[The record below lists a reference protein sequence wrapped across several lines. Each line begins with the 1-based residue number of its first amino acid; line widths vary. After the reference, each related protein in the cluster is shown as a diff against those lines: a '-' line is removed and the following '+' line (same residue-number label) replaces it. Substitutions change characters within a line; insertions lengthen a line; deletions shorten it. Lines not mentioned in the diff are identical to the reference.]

1 MLVSI
6 TNKKLFNVW
15 HIITI
20 SLSYNLLGDEVIFL
34 DPHTTQRSGSV
45 DQKSDDNEAEV
56 DATYHCK
63 IATRIPITGMDPS
76 VALVSKTYINYINKV
91 SDDELFR

>member
-1 MLVSI
+1 MFYS
-6 TNKKLFNVW
+6 
-15 HIITI
+15 
-20 SLSYNLLGDEVIFL
+20 GEEVIFL

-63 IATRIPITGMDPS
+63 IVNRIPITEMDPS
-76 VALVSKTYINYINKV
+76 VALVCYFLNLL
-91 SDDELFR
+91 LFI